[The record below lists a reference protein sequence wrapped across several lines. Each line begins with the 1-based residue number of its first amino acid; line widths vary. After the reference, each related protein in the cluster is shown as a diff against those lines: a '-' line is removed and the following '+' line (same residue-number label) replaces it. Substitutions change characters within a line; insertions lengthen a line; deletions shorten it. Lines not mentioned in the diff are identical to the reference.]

1 MASVAESVSAKSE
14 NSVENR
20 CAWCGASDMTP
31 AWPGVPE
38 PADFQ
43 VRRCRRC
50 DHHFTVPVLGPDEIG
65 AYYAEAYYGNK
76 NKRFNPL
83 MEGLVA
89 WFAARRAV
97 ALGRYAKVGKVLDIG
112 CGRGLTLAALRDM
125 GWQTRGCEF
134 SQTAATRAK
143 ELLNLDVDHGGF
155 DSNNYADGEFDAVIL
170 WHVYEHLADAGEA
183 MKTFQ
188 RIIKPGGILVIAVP
202 NFDSLQAQATR
213 YGWFHLD
220 MPRHYSHFGAPWLR
234 EHLPKGGF
242 RVLGENH
249 ASLEQNPYGWIQSIL
264 NCLGLQ
270 RNLLYDILR
279 QPSARTVKQPWRE
292 MPLQSAASLF
302 GAAML
307 LPFALLMLLPEML
320 LRRGAT
326 VELYALREP
335 NPPPQAG

>member
-1 MASVAESVSAKSE
+1 MASVAEFVSPTSE
-14 NSVENR
+14 NSVDNR
-20 CAWCGASDMTP
+20 CAWCGASDASP

-43 VRRCRRC
+43 VRRCGKC
-50 DHHFTVPVLGPDEIG
+50 AHHFTSPVLSAAEVAP
-65 AYYAEAYYGNK
+65 YYAETYYGTK
-76 NKRFNPL
+76 NKRFNPI

-89 WFAARRAV
+89 WFARRRA
-97 ALGRYAKVGKVLDIG
+97 ATLQSFAKKGKVLDIG

-125 GWQTRGCEF
+125 GWQTKGCEF
-134 SQTAATRAK
+134 SETAARLAR
-143 ELLNLDVDHGGF
+143 EGLGLDVDHSGF
-155 DSNNYADGEFDAVIL
+155 DGANYADGEFDAVIL

-183 MKTFQ
+183 MRTFR
-188 RIIKPGGILVIAVP
+188 RIIKPGGVLVIAVP
-202 NFDSLQAQATR
+202 NFDSLQAQATQ

-234 EHLPKGGF
+234 EQLPKSGF
-242 RVLGENH
+242 RVLGEH
-249 ASLEQNPYGWIQSIL
+249 HGSPEQNPYGWIQSTL
-264 NCLGLQ
+264 NCIGLP

-292 MPLQSAASLF
+292 KPLAAAASVL
-302 GAAML
+302 GAGLL
-307 LPFALLMLLPEML
+307 LPFSLFMLLPEIL

-335 NPPPQAG
+335 D